1 MSDMFFVET
10 EKIMNKKKL
19 LDQINEDALLREVV
33 EDVKN
38 EQLQQLWDKYG
49 LYVIVG
55 IALVL
60 TIAISFEGIK
70 SWRDKKHQELSNA
83 YAVAMSLQSQGRLD
97 ESLDIYNT
105 LAEKAS
111 GIYDDLAKMQIANIF
126 LEQGKKDDA
135 LNILEA
141 LTDNSDTLP
150 QMRNIAAIKLASYK
164 MDMGV
169 SAEEIV
175 ALLTPVIQ
183 DDSHSDIAREL
194 LAMLYLREKNVDKAE
209 AEYKQI
215 IASATASEAI
225 KTRASD
231 MLNLL
236 NEK

>member
-1 MSDMFFVET
+1 
-10 EKIMNKKKL
+10 MNKRKL
-19 LDQINEDALLREVV
+19 QNQINEDALLREVV

-38 EQLQQLWDKYG
+38 EQLQQLWNKYG
-49 LYVIVG
+49 LYIIVG

-105 LAEKAS
+105 LSEKAS

-126 LEQGKKDDA
+126 LEQGKK
-135 LNILEA
+135 NEA
-141 LTDNSDTLP
+141 LDVLENLIDNDNILP
-150 QMRNIAAIKLASYK
+150 QMRNIAAMKLASYK

-169 SAEEIV
+169 DADEIT
-175 ALLTPVIQ
+175 ALLLPVSE
-183 DDSHSDIAREL
+183 DDSRSDIAREL
-194 LAMLYLREKNVDKAE
+194 LAMLYIREKDVEKAE

-215 IASATASEAI
+215 ITSATASDAI

-236 NEK
+236 NEQ

>member
-1 MSDMFFVET
+1 
-10 EKIMNKKKL
+10 MNKRKL
-19 LDQINEDALLREVV
+19 QNQINEDALLREVV

-38 EQLQQLWDKYG
+38 EQLQQLWNKYG
-49 LYVIVG
+49 LYIIVG

-105 LAEKAS
+105 LSEKAS

-126 LEQGKKDDA
+126 LERGKKNEA
-135 LNILEA
+135 LDILEN
-141 LTDNSDTLP
+141 LIDNDNILP
-150 QMRNIAAIKLASYK
+150 QMRNIAAMKLASYK

-169 SAEEIV
+169 DADEIT
-175 ALLTPVIQ
+175 ALLLPVIE
-183 DDSHSDIAREL
+183 DDSRSDIAREL
-194 LAMLYLREKNVDKAE
+194 LAMLYIREKDVEKAE

-215 IASATASEAI
+215 ITSATASDAI

-236 NEK
+236 NEQ

>member
-1 MSDMFFVET
+1 
-10 EKIMNKKKL
+10 MNKRKL
-19 LDQINEDALLREVV
+19 QNQINEDALLREVV

-38 EQLQQLWDKYG
+38 EQLQQLWNKYG
-49 LYVIVG
+49 LYIIVG

-105 LAEKAS
+105 LSEKAS

-126 LEQGKKDDA
+126 LEQGKK
-135 LNILEA
+135 NEA
-141 LTDNSDTLP
+141 LDVLENLIDNDNILP
-150 QMRNIAAIKLASYK
+150 QMRNIAAMKLASYK

-169 SAEEIV
+169 DADEIT
-175 ALLTPVIQ
+175 ALLLPVIE
-183 DDSHSDIAREL
+183 DDSRSDIAREL
-194 LAMLYLREKNVDKAE
+194 LAMLYIREKDVEKAE

-215 IASATASEAI
+215 ITSATASDAI

-236 NEK
+236 NEQ

>member
-1 MSDMFFVET
+1 
-10 EKIMNKKKL
+10 MNKRKL
-19 LDQINEDALLREVV
+19 QNQINEDALLREVV

-38 EQLQQLWDKYG
+38 EQLQQLWNKYG
-49 LYVIVG
+49 LYIIVG

-105 LAEKAS
+105 LSEKAS

-126 LEQGKKDDA
+126 LEQGKK
-135 LNILEA
+135 NEA
-141 LTDNSDTLP
+141 LDVLESLIDNDNILP
-150 QMRNIAAIKLASYK
+150 QMRNIAAMKLASYK

-169 SAEEIV
+169 DADEIT
-175 ALLTPVIQ
+175 ALLLPVIE
-183 DDSHSDIAREL
+183 DDSRSDIAREL
-194 LAMLYLREKNVDKAE
+194 LAMLYIREKDVEKAE

-215 IASATASEAI
+215 ITSATASDAI

-236 NEK
+236 NEQ

>member
-1 MSDMFFVET
+1 M
-10 EKIMNKKKL
+10 
-19 LDQINEDALLREVV
+19 V

-38 EQLQQLWDKYG
+38 EQLQQLWNKYG
-49 LYVIVG
+49 LYIIVG

-105 LAEKAS
+105 LSEKAS

-126 LEQGKKDDA
+126 LERGKKNEA
-135 LNILEA
+135 LDILEN
-141 LTDNSDTLP
+141 LIDNDNILP
-150 QMRNIAAIKLASYK
+150 QMRNIAAMKLASYK

-169 SAEEIV
+169 DADEIT
-175 ALLTPVIQ
+175 ALLLPVIE
-183 DDSHSDIAREL
+183 DDSRSDIAREL
-194 LAMLYLREKNVDKAE
+194 LAMLYIREKDVEKAE

-215 IASATASEAI
+215 ITSATASDAI

-236 NEK
+236 NEQ

>member
-1 MSDMFFVET
+1 
-10 EKIMNKKKL
+10 MNKRKL
-19 LDQINEDALLREVV
+19 QNQINEDALLREVV

-38 EQLQQLWDKYG
+38 EQLQQLWNKYG
-49 LYVIVG
+49 LYIIVG

-97 ESLDIYNT
+97 ESLDFYNT
-105 LAEKAS
+105 LSEKAS
-111 GIYDDLAKMQIANIF
+111 GNYDDLAKMQIANIF
-126 LEQGKKDDA
+126 LEQGKK
-135 LNILEA
+135 NEA
-141 LTDNSDTLP
+141 LDVLENLIDNDNILP
-150 QMRNIAAIKLASYK
+150 QMRNIAAMKLASYK

-169 SAEEIV
+169 DADEIT
-175 ALLTPVIQ
+175 ALLLPVIE
-183 DDSHSDIAREL
+183 DDSRSDIAREL
-194 LAMLYLREKNVDKAE
+194 LAMLYIREKDVEKAE

-215 IASATASEAI
+215 ITSATASDAI

-236 NEK
+236 NEQ